1 MCDTRPMGPA
11 TVPQS
16 ALYHSNTNK
25 AGAGR
30 GSLEHKESYGKYFSP
45 KDMAPDVQRLMGAI
59 IGGQGLGS
67 GALLS

>member
-1 MCDTRPMGPA
+1 MYDTRRMGPA
-11 TVPQS
+11 IASQS
-16 ALYHSNTNK
+16 ALHHSNTNK

-30 GSLEHKESYGKYFSP
+30 RSLEHKESYGKYFSP